1 VSEAVY
7 SLRTREERGSMA
19 KKAHIAALAI
29 MLTYLWCAVP
39 GEAPAAEPAQE
50 PPATRQ
56 RDDGMM
62 LIGGAVIGQISAF
75 EPVYFAYGWR
85 GQENAKFQVSF
96 KYQFSRGF
104 FLGYT
109 QTSVW
114 DLGTESEPFHDSSY
128 RPSIFYVMRRD
139 RQTAWQAGYEHE
151 SNGKAGT
158 ESRSIDILFL
168 RPMMDLGS
176 SGRYRLI
183 LAPKVWAYADKSEN
197 PDIQRYRGYADLF
210 VLYEMQEGFGIFDG
224 LQLSASAR
232 RGMDKHYGSVQ
243 VDLSYPLGKVVYA
256 YVQYFSGWGETI
268 LDYNRRLPFQV
279 RVSVM
284 LARW

>member
-1 VSEAVY
+1 M
-7 SLRTREERGSMA
+7 T
-19 KKAHIAALAI
+19 KKAQILLLAA
-29 MLTYLWCAVP
+29 MLLHVSWAAP
-39 GEAPAAEPAQE
+39 FEALSAESAEEQPAP
-50 PPATRQ
+50 RQ
-56 RDDGMM
+56 RDDGLM

-75 EPVYFAYGWR
+75 EPVYFAFGWR
-85 GQENAKFQVSF
+85 GQDNAKFQVSF

-114 DLGTESEPFHDSSY
+114 DLGSDSLPFRDSSY
-128 RPSIFYVMRRD
+128 RPSVFYVLRRD

-151 SNGKAGT
+151 SNGKAGAD
-158 ESRSIDILFL
+158 SRSIDMLFI

-183 LAPKVWAYADKSEN
+183 LAPKAWAYLDKSEN
-197 PDIQRYRGYADLF
+197 PDIQEYRGYADLF

-224 LQLSASAR
+224 LQLSANAR
-232 RGMDKHYGSVQ
+232 RGADKHYGSIQ
-243 VDLSYPLGKVVYA
+243 LDLSYPVGKVVYG

-279 RVSVM
+279 RVGVM
-284 LARW
+284 LVRW